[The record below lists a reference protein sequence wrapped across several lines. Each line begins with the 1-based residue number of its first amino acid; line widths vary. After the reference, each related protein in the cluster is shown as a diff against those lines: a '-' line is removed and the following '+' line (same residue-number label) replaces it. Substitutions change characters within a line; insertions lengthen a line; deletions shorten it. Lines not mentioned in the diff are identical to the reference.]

1 MKQNSKRLYVVLALA
16 MLWMTSFAQ
25 RAITGSVKDAS
36 GEPLIGVSISAGG
49 SNGTVTD
56 MDGNFTLNNVGAST
70 ILKFS
75 YVGYN
80 TLEQKVGN
88 QKTMDIVME
97 SSYES
102 LDEVVVVGYGVMK
115 KRDLSGSISQ
125 LKAKDITA
133 VPTTNVLESLQG
145 KIAGL
150 DMTPSSGAVGAGFN
164 FNVRGN
170 RSLTASNAPLIL
182 VDGIAYGS
190 DITINLNDI
199 ESIEV
204 LKDASTTAIYGSRG
218 ANGVIMITTKKGKEG
233 KTKVEFNAYAG
244 PVMKTRM
251 PDIMN
256 AEQYV
261 EFRRE
266 ALRAVNN
273 YTDDSAF
280 LSSEEQALLKSGTS
294 VDWLDLVMQN
304 GFTQNYQASISG
316 GTEKT
321 QASFS
326 LDYQNEKGLLRGDE
340 MNRYGGRLNVVHK
353 MGKEL
358 EVGASMHINYRN
370 QNSSPSGAYH
380 YARSY
385 SPLAKPYNEDGSIN
399 RLPLYGS
406 GSTNVNLLVD
416 QDKENYLNETKA
428 YRLFGTGYL
437 SWNIVKGLNYRT
449 NLGIDLQSS
458 TVGLFQGVNSSYSQ
472 SNSGR
477 AYASKTESH
486 NNNYTWENVL
496 TYSNDFGVHHITA
509 MAGHSMT
516 KSHYENLSAN
526 GKGFAFDAAQYHNLT
541 SAQADKN
548 ISSSLTESSM
558 LSFFGR
564 VYYKLMDKYMLT
576 LTMRADGSSVLAEGN
591 KWGYFPSVAAAWRIK
606 DESFLK
612 SVDAVSDMKLRL
624 SYGLSGNS
632 AVSAYQTTGGL
643 SETYYDFNGNAAYG
657 YRPYNLAN
665 KDLKWEKTKV
675 LNFGIDYGMFNNR
688 LYATVDIY
696 KTWTDDLLLPM
707 IIPGHTGFT
716 EVISNV
722 GKTETRGIDVTLSG
736 VIFDKPNFKWNADLT
751 LGHNKEKIVSINSD
765 QDDEANGWFIGQPTK
780 VFYDYEKIGIWQT
793 NEADEASKYGQVPGD
808 IKVKDQNGDGK
819 ITPEDDRII
828 LGQQTPKLTLGFNNK
843 FQYKQWEL
851 DVFLYGRFG
860 HMIRN
865 SNKLGFIPS
874 GWQNQAVYDY
884 WTPENATN
892 DMPRPNFNRD
902 QNMLY
907 FSTLGY
913 EKGDFVKIKDVTL
926 AYNFPLKWIS
936 KIGLS
941 RLRVYG
947 TMKNFF
953 TFTSVEDYDPE
964 GSGSIYYPIT
974 KELVFGVNIA
984 F

>member
-1 MKQNSKRLYVVLALA
+1 MKQNKKRLTFVLTFS
-16 MLWMTSFAQ
+16 MLWMMSFAQ
-25 RAITGSVKDAS
+25 KAITGNVKDAN

-49 SNGTVTD
+49 GNGTVTD
-56 MDGNFTLNNVGAST
+56 VDGNYSLKNVSAST

-75 YVGYN
+75 YVGYD
-80 TLEQKVGN
+80 TQEQKVGN
-88 QKTMDIVME
+88 QSVLNIVME
-97 SSYES
+97 SSYKS

-190 DITINLNDI
+190 DITFNPNDI

-256 AEQYV
+256 AQQNV

-273 YTDDSAF
+273 YTDDSTF
-280 LSSEEQALLKSGTS
+280 LSSEEMALLNSGVS

-304 GFTQNYQASISG
+304 GFTQNYQTSISG

-326 LDYQNEKGLLRGDE
+326 LDYQNEKGLLRGDQ

-353 MGKEL
+353 MGTNL
-358 EVGASMHINYRN
+358 EVGASMHINYRD

-380 YARSY
+380 YARTY

-406 GSTNVNLLVD
+406 SSTSVNLLVD
-416 QDKENYLNETKA
+416 QDKDNYLNETKT
-428 YRLFGTGYL
+428 YRFFGTGYL
-437 SWNIVKGLNYRT
+437 SWNIIKGLNYRS
-449 NLGIDLQSS
+449 NLGVDLQS
-458 TVGLFQGVNSSYSQ
+458 TTTGLFEGVNSSYSQ

-477 AYASKTESH
+477 AYASKSEAH
-486 NNNYTWENVL
+486 NNGYTWENIL

-509 MAGHSMT
+509 MAGHSMS
-516 KSHYENLSAN
+516 KGHYENLSAN
-526 GKGFAFDAAQYHNLT
+526 GKGFAFDAVQYHNLT

-564 VYYKLMDKYMLT
+564 IYYKLMDKYMLT

-606 DESFLK
+606 EESFLK
-612 SVDAVSDMKLRL
+612 DIDMISDLKLRL

-643 SETYYDFNGNAAYG
+643 SGTYYDWNGIAAYG

-688 LYATVDIY
+688 LYATIDMY
-696 KTWTDDLLLPM
+696 KTWTSDLLLPM

-722 GKTETRGIDVTLSG
+722 GKTETKGIDVTLSG
-736 VIFDKPNFKWNADLT
+736 VIFDKPDFKWNADLT
-751 LGHNKEKIVSINSD
+751 IGHNKEKIVSINSD

-780 VFYDYEKIGIWQT
+780 VYYDYEKIGIWQT
-793 NEADEASKYGQVPGD
+793 NEASEAEKYGQLPGD

-819 ITPEDDRII
+819 ITPEEDRVI

-843 FQYKQWEL
+843 LQYKQWEL

-865 SNKLGFIPS
+865 NNKLGFLPS

-884 WTPENATN
+884 WTPSNPTN

-913 EKGDFVKIKDVTL
+913 EKGDFVKIKDITL
-926 AYNFPLKWIS
+926 AYNVPLKWIS
-936 KIGLS
+936 KAGLT
-941 RLRVYG
+941 RLRIYG

-953 TFTSVEDYDPE
+953 TFTGVEDYDPE
-964 GSGSIYYPIT
+964 GNGSIYYPIT
-974 KELVFGVNIA
+974 KELVFGVNVA